1 MPSRLG
7 ACRNQTQKES
17 AQTMKTA
24 AYLTLA
30 CSSLILATQTQAQT
44 TITGWT
50 FDNDGTGANSSPA
63 PSTGSGTASA
73 VGMSNTYGG
82 TNSVSNPDIIS
93 SVTGSS
99 TSSTPDTW
107 RVRATGS
114 APNGGNGWSPQ
125 APIGTQGAEFAVS
138 TVGFDNI
145 QLSFDI
151 APTTKGTG
159 YMQVQYTLD
168 DTASSITWANAEL
181 SYSANSSL
189 VLKNTTAASGGNG
202 LVVGY
207 YLNMVGAAQFYNDV
221 TVDLSSIAGV
231 NNDANFAFE
240 IVNAAEGT
248 ADLGA
253 NGTEVG
259 NSGNWSIDNPVVSG
273 VSTVPEPSSLA
284 LTGSGLALLGT
295 VFRFKNRKA

>member
-1 MPSRLG
+1 
-7 ACRNQTQKES
+7 
-17 AQTMKTA
+17 MKTA
-24 AYLTLA
+24 AYFTLA

-50 FDNDGTGANSSPA
+50 FDSDGLGVNLSPA
-63 PSTGSGTASA
+63 PSTGNGTATTVELTTSL
-73 VGMSNTYGG
+73 T
-82 TNSVSNPDIIS
+82 TPPSVAEPDIINT
-93 SVTGSS
+93 VTGSS

-107 RVRATGS
+107 RIRGNGAS
-114 APNGGNGWSPQ
+114 PNNGNGWTP
-125 APIGTQGAEFAVS
+125 AAAIGTQGAEFAVS

-181 SYSANSSL
+181 SDSANSSL
-189 VLKNTTAASGGNG
+189 VLNNTTSASGGNG

-207 YLNMVGAAQFYNDV
+207 YLNMVGTAQFYNDV
-221 TVDLSSIAGV
+221 TVNLSSIAGA

-248 ADLGA
+248 ADLAA
-253 NGTEVG
+253 NDAEVG
-259 NSGNWSIDNPVVSG
+259 TTGNWSLDNVVASG

-295 VFRFKNRKA
+295 ILRFKNRKA

>member
-1 MPSRLG
+1 
-7 ACRNQTQKES
+7 
-17 AQTMKTA
+17 MKTA

-73 VGMSNTYGG
+73 VGMSNTYSG

-273 VSTVPEPSSLA
+273 VSTVPEPS
-284 LTGSGLALLGT
+284 
-295 VFRFKNRKA
+295 